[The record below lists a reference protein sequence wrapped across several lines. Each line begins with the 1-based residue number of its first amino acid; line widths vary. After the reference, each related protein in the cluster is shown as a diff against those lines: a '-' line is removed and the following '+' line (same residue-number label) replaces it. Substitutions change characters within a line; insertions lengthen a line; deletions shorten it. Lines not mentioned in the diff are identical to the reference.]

1 MEDTSTTNNIPTT
14 TKESP
19 YRKLMYWSQMLQC
32 IPEDGDHAEANGFD
46 STLETAPMQ
55 VSQSLRND
63 LFGQ

>member
-1 MEDTSTTNNIPTT
+1 
-14 TKESP
+14 
-19 YRKLMYWSQMLQC
+19 MLQC